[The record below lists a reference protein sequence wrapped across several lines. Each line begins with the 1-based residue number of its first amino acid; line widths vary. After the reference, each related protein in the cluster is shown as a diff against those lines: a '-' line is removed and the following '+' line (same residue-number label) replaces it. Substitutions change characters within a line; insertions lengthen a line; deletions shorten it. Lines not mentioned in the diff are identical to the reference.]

1 MPCNDRDRLLYN
13 IRELPEVFN
22 IEPVDL
28 FVVETLDGTSIVAFE
43 NIIIDLPQTTF
54 EVAFNKHTTD
64 IIALSAKVWGDHEP
78 RITTLESYFPLPE
91 YPDIS
96 DLENGKDNWNS
107 VYSTVA
113 ANSALWSPQ
122 EIAEFQ
128 QKSRVVTKETS
139 HGAGGGS
146 DREISTSNPI
156 PGDLPI
162 AVQCFIQGNG
172 SGSYVDVCLT
182 NRPNGT
188 DGGKAYGGTKYNT
201 NTVTAVIKGRGGESL
216 KARWAITYAD
226 FY

>member
-64 IIALSAKVWGDHEP
+64 ILALSGKVWGDHDP
-78 RITTLESYFPLPE
+78 RITTIESYFPLPE

-96 DLENGKDNWNS
+96 DLEEGKDDWNS

-113 ANSALWSPQ
+113 ANSGSWGSQ
-122 EIAEFQ
+122 EIPTFE
-128 QKSRVVTKETS
+128 QKSRIKTKTTS
-139 HGAGGGS
+139 HGAGSGA
-146 DREISTSNPI
+146 DREIQTANPVA
-156 PGDLPI
+156 GTLPI
-162 AVQCFIQGNG
+162 AVHCFIQSNG
-172 SGSYVDVCLT
+172 SGNYVDVCLT

-188 DGGKAYGGTKYNT
+188 DGGKAYGGTKYN
-201 NTVTAVIKGRGGESL
+201 VSTATADVKGRGGDSL
-216 KARWAITYAD
+216 KARWSFIYED
-226 FY
+226 LI